1 MAFKMLPVLLF
12 SLFTFTFTLAVPTQE
27 ACSLLAAYTQN
38 QLTNISPLLEYAA
51 NSLEASNENEN
62 GNEAR
67 GLISRRQSIK
77 SPEITNYLNTLSDA
91 LTQIGIATGEASN
104 QFLEEITQACRD
116 GANSRKRDNVG
127 EHEGDEEA
135 DQEADQEVGHD
146 KPQGSLVQQV
156 YASISV
162 VINYSRRH
170 HDGLDRLLGGLLDS
184 VGNLL
189 EELLDAVGDLV
200 SFHFLLRRSRLSVS
214 LLTGAVQLD
223 GLL

>member
-67 GLISRRQSIK
+67 GLISPRQSIK

-116 GANSRKRDNVG
+116 GANSRKRNEVS

-135 DQEADQEVGHD
+135 DQEVDQEVGQD
-146 KPQGSLVQQV
+146 KRQGSLVQQV

-162 VINYSRRH
+162 VINYSRN
-170 HDGLDRLLGGLLDS
+170 HDGLDGLLGGLLDS
-184 VGNLL
+184 VDNLL

-200 SFHFLLRRSRLSVS
+200 SFHFLLRCSRLSVS

>member
-1 MAFKMLPVLLF
+1 MSLKMLSILLL
-12 SLFTFTFTLAVPTQE
+12 SLFTFTLAVPTQE

-51 NSLEASNENEN
+51 NSLEISNENE
-62 GNEAR
+62 AR
-67 GLISRRQSIK
+67 SLIITRQTK
-77 SPEITNYLNTLSDA
+77 SPEITNYLNALSDA

-104 QFLEEITQACRD
+104 QFLTEITQACRD
-116 GANSRKRDNVG
+116 GASSRKRNENG
-127 EHEGDEEA
+127 EHEVS
-135 DQEADQEVGHD
+135 QEVGQD
-146 KPQGSLVQQV
+146 KPQASLVQQV

-170 HDGLDRLLGGLLDS
+170 HDGLVGLLGGLLDS

-189 EELLDAVGDLV
+189 EEVLDAVGDL
-200 SFHFLLRRSRLSVS
+200 
-214 LLTGAVQLD
+214 LD

>member
-1 MAFKMLPVLLF
+1 MAFKMLLMLLL
-12 SLFTFTFTLAVPTQE
+12 SLFTFTFTLAVPTQQ

-51 NSLEASNENEN
+51 NSLEASNEN
-62 GNEAR
+62 GNEPRDRAW
-67 GLISRRQSIK
+67 STRQSK
-77 SPEITNYLNTLSDA
+77 SPEITNYLNALSDA

-116 GANSRKRDNVG
+116 GAESRKRSEGG
-127 EHEGDEEA
+127 EHEV
-135 DQEADQEVGHD
+135 DQEVDAEVDQEVGQD
-146 KPQGSLVQQV
+146 KPRASLVQQV

-170 HDGLDRLLGGLLDS
+170 HDDLDGLLGGLLDS
-184 VGNLL
+184 VGSFL
-189 EELLDAVGDLV
+189 EEVLDAVGDL
-200 SFHFLLRRSRLSVS
+200 
-214 LLTGAVQLD
+214 LD